1 MPPVTIIGT
10 AHITQILNMM
20 FKSAKPH
27 IFHTHHSS
35 SATTAPT
42 SGKKHSVYLKSSSV
56 KPDVGIGIFE
66 NVENAAIIDFIIF
79 IFPS

>member
-1 MPPVTIIGT
+1 MLFNKP
-10 AHITQILNMM
+10 
-20 FKSAKPH
+20 KSH

-35 SATTAPT
+35 SAITAPT
-42 SGKKHSVYLKSSSV
+42 NGKKHSVYLKSFSV
-56 KPDVGIGIFE
+56 SPETGIGIFE